1 MNQPAQMR
9 TLLQFI
15 STTSGPLSSF
25 VSFSCLRSSVIC
37 INLLATATCRARLYA
52 YSLKHS
58 YLPPE
63 VALLFGAMRPS
74 EGHAKRMC
82 RILRSEA
89 WRQVRFYTD
98 CLQFLN
104 RNELPYPSAQK
115 KFIEDLRLASQTAD
129 FLWGNILVQLPRSK
143 RRNYVPGQD
152 VLVLGE
158 ASIPNNVADLLRL
171 GPKYC
176 EHPDLDKTE
185 LLSLVRTAA
194 GKASMD
200 ESDRCVREGVDCLPQ
215 RVKKGNSARLRTMVT
230 SLREAGLK
238 LLLSDKEGGFVVL
251 PRSLYK
257 EKAAAAILENFNEVK
272 GVVPA
277 KVKTRAVQLCEK
289 AGLAKLA
296 KSVKAC
302 KETCLSAFF
311 SAKTHKELCPFRT
324 IVSERGT
331 WQREVGVFL
340 QRFLGL
346 LDVDDPYLI
355 RAPGT
360 VSTFLQDECPE
371 GVRAFSIDI
380 KDLYYSLP
388 QEEVCT
394 EVGYCIDRFGV
405 LKFQNACGITVHRFL
420 ALLKFYMQSTFI
432 CLDDKLFIQRK
443 GVCIGSC
450 IAPILSDLLLA
461 SFDRNLESKLDQTS
475 TVKVMRYVDDFL
487 IFYRTNPPDAQPAA
501 SKIIDVFRAELSS
514 FELKTEHPS
523 NNKLR
528 FLDLELSFSNSHVCW
543 GYAPRSK
550 KALLPF
556 SSAHSKI
563 VKRGIARACMKAAL
577 YRSCDHQVEKCF
589 FSQVDRLKLA
599 GFPATLLTSIAES
612 LVAVC
617 KDKRLATVQ
626 SENSRLKSVAVI
638 PYVHKVAHNLKKV
651 VARAGIKLL
660 FSAQN
665 KLGSLCQHVN
675 REAPYKKGCTKKHRH
690 KFVKCRHGVVYKIPL
705 SCGRC
710 YIGQTGRCA
719 NDRLREHSNKVHNRA
734 TDSQLSLHC
743 NNCGCHPSFKDTI
756 FLSYYHDERA
766 RLISEAFHIHNSGE
780 ACVSLP
786 SISLLPK
793 EINFLSN

>member
-1 MNQPAQMR
+1 
-9 TLLQFI
+9 
-15 STTSGPLSSF
+15 
-25 VSFSCLRSSVIC
+25 
-37 INLLATATCRARLYA
+37 
-52 YSLKHS
+52 
-58 YLPPE
+58 
-63 VALLFGAMRPS
+63 MRPS

-355 RAPGT
+355 RAPVPNIIGDD
-360 VSTFLQDECPE
+360 VSSDDDDGYYDDSGPDAVSDTRIARDKSDFERYLQD
-371 GVRAFSIDI
+371 ANI
-380 KDLYYSLP
+380 KTP
-388 QEEVCT
+388 W
-394 EVGYCIDRFGV
+394 
-405 LKFQNACGITVHRFL
+405 
-420 ALLKFYMQSTFI
+420 
-432 CLDDKLFIQRK
+432 LF
-443 GVCIGSC
+443 
-450 IAPILSDLLLA
+450 
-461 SFDRNLESKLDQTS
+461 
-475 TVKVMRYVDDFL
+475 
-487 IFYRTNPPDAQPAA
+487 
-501 SKIIDVFRAELSS
+501 
-514 FELKTEHPS
+514 
-523 NNKLR
+523 
-528 FLDLELSFSNSHVCW
+528 
-543 GYAPRSK
+543 
-550 KALLPF
+550 
-556 SSAHSKI
+556 
-563 VKRGIARACMKAAL
+563 
-577 YRSCDHQVEKCF
+577 
-589 FSQVDRLKLA
+589 
-599 GFPATLLTSIAES
+599 
-612 LVAVC
+612 
-617 KDKRLATVQ
+617 
-626 SENSRLKSVAVI
+626 
-638 PYVHKVAHNLKKV
+638 
-651 VARAGIKLL
+651 
-660 FSAQN
+660 
-665 KLGSLCQHVN
+665 
-675 REAPYKKGCTKKHRH
+675 
-690 KFVKCRHGVVYKIPL
+690 
-705 SCGRC
+705 
-710 YIGQTGRCA
+710 
-719 NDRLREHSNKVHNRA
+719 
-734 TDSQLSLHC
+734 
-743 NNCGCHPSFKDTI
+743 
-756 FLSYYHDERA
+756 
-766 RLISEAFHIHNSGE
+766 
-780 ACVSLP
+780 
-786 SISLLPK
+786 
-793 EINFLSN
+793 

>member
-1 MNQPAQMR
+1 
-9 TLLQFI
+9 
-15 STTSGPLSSF
+15 
-25 VSFSCLRSSVIC
+25 
-37 INLLATATCRARLYA
+37 
-52 YSLKHS
+52 
-58 YLPPE
+58 
-63 VALLFGAMRPS
+63 
-74 EGHAKRMC
+74 MC

-143 RRNYVPGQD
+143 RRNYVPSQD

-215 RVKKGNSARLRTMVT
+215 RVKKGNSAKLRTMVT

-277 KVKTRAVQLCEK
+277 KVKTRAVQLCEE

-388 QEEVCT
+388 QEEVKVRKADLDLDIPELEQGAKLAIAEAGTEEAASGLRALCISNPLASTGDAPSADNVIAEPQNQCT
-394 EVGYCIDRFGV
+394 DDNDSTSSDNSSWSDDESDSSDSTSDSSSELDSDDDEIVAVGASCRGGAAPGCESLSVTSNSDSDSDDGSSSEGV
-405 LKFQNACGITVHRFL
+405 
-420 ALLKFYMQSTFI
+420 
-432 CLDDKLFIQRK
+432 
-443 GVCIGSC
+443 
-450 IAPILSDLLLA
+450 DLLL
-461 SFDRNLESKLDQTS
+461 
-475 TVKVMRYVDDFL
+475 VKD
-487 IFYRTNPPDAQPAA
+487 
-501 SKIIDVFRAELSS
+501 
-514 FELKTEHPS
+514 TEP
-523 NNKLR
+523 
-528 FLDLELSFSNSHVCW
+528 
-543 GYAPRSK
+543 
-550 KALLPF
+550 
-556 SSAHSKI
+556 
-563 VKRGIARACMKAAL
+563 
-577 YRSCDHQVEKCF
+577 EKCR
-589 FSQVDRLKLA
+589 S
-599 GFPATLLTSIAES
+599 
-612 LVAVC
+612 
-617 KDKRLATVQ
+617 
-626 SENSRLKSVAVI
+626 
-638 PYVHKVAHNLKKV
+638 
-651 VARAGIKLL
+651 
-660 FSAQN
+660 
-665 KLGSLCQHVN
+665 
-675 REAPYKKGCTKKHRH
+675 
-690 KFVKCRHGVVYKIPL
+690 
-705 SCGRC
+705 
-710 YIGQTGRCA
+710 
-719 NDRLREHSNKVHNRA
+719 
-734 TDSQLSLHC
+734 
-743 NNCGCHPSFKDTI
+743 
-756 FLSYYHDERA
+756 
-766 RLISEAFHIHNSGE
+766 
-780 ACVSLP
+780 
-786 SISLLPK
+786 
-793 EINFLSN
+793 